1 MARDPGLEDILSED
15 LASVAGLATRPMFG
29 GLAWLHDG
37 HLLCAARQDGMLIR
51 LGAGREGWAVGCP
64 GVEPMRSHGRSMT
77 GWVWVDA
84 DAMGDDALRRRLL
97 EAALDF
103 VRALPR
109 KSAPPG
115 AIPWD
120 FPETPGR
127 SKRDRQPKA

>member
-1 MARDPGLEDILSED
+1 MARDPGLEDLLAED
-15 LASVAGLATRPMFG
+15 LASVAGLTTRLMFG

-37 HLLCAARQDGMLIR
+37 HLLCAVRHDGMLIR
-51 LGAGREGWAVGCP
+51 LGAGRDGWALECP
-64 GVEPMRSHGRSMT
+64 GVTVMRSHGRSMT
-77 GWVWVDA
+77 GWVWVEA
-84 DAMGDDALRRRLL
+84 DALGDDKQRRRLL

-115 AIPWD
+115 AVPWD

-127 SKRDRQPKA
+127 LKRARQPKA